1 MFLTMK
7 LAHNT
12 AQY

>member
-1 MFLTMK
+1 MK

-12 AQY
+12 TSQM